1 MEQVRLGQT
10 GLKVSR
16 ICLGTMTYGSPKWRD
31 WVLEEEPSRPFIKR
45 ALEAG
50 INFFDTADIYSNGV
64 SEEVVGRA
72 LRDFAAKRE
81 DYVLATKVFF
91 PVDGRHGGL
100 SRKHIMHAIDDSLR
114 RLGMDYVDLYQIHR
128 FDNATPIE
136 ETIEALHDV
145 VKSGKARYIGASSMH
160 AWQFAKYL
168 ATAEKMGMTKF
179 VSMQNFY
186 NLVYREEEREMLPVC
201 RDHGVGVIPWSPL
214 ARGFLGRSHAHAL
227 DKETTRAKSDN
238 VLDMQFDAADVETLR
253 RVEETAK
260 KHGKNN
266 AQIATAW
273 LLGQGHHRAHHR
285 RLQDEPSG
293 GCHRRRRDQADG
305 GGDRVSGRALQA
317 QSGRRQTPRENKKG
331 AARRPCRSGLRLL
344 RSVWSGGGSLA

>member
-1 MEQVRLGQT
+1 MEQVRLGNT

-16 ICLGTMTYGSPKWRD
+16 ICLGTMTYGDPKWRD
-31 WVLEEEPSRPFIKR
+31 WVLAEEASRPFLKR

-50 INFFDTADIYSNGV
+50 INFFDTADMYSHGV

-72 LRDFAAKRE
+72 LKDFTTKRE

-100 SRKHIMHAIDDSLR
+100 SRKHILHAIDDSLR
-114 RLGMDYVDLYQIHR
+114 RLGTDYVDLYQIHR
-128 FDNATPIE
+128 FDNQTPIE

-145 VKSGKARYIGASSMH
+145 VKSGKARYLGASSMH

-168 ATAEKMGMTKF
+168 STAEKMGMTRF

-186 NLVYREEEREMLPVC
+186 NLVYREEEREMLPLC
-201 RDHGVGVIPWSPL
+201 RDAGVGVIPWSPL
-214 ARGFLGRSHAHAL
+214 ARGFLGRAAANAL

-238 VLDMQFDAADVETLR
+238 LLGLELGDADMEILR
-253 RVEETAK
+253 RVEETGK
-260 KHGKNN
+260 KHGKSN

-273 LLGQGHHRAHHR
+273 MLAKGITAPIIGASKMSHLEDAIAAAEIKLTAEEVKYLEEPYLPKAVAG
-285 RLQDEPSG
+285 RLS
-293 GCHRRRRDQADG
+293 
-305 GGDRVSGRALQA
+305 
-317 QSGRRQTPRENKKG
+317 
-331 AARRPCRSGLRLL
+331 
-344 RSVWSGGGSLA
+344 

>member
-31 WVLEEEPSRPFIKR
+31 WVMTEEASRPFLKR
-45 ALEAG
+45 AVEAG
-50 INFFDTADIYSNGV
+50 ITFFDTADIYSNGA

-72 LRDFAAKRE
+72 LKDFADKRE
-81 DYVLATKVFF
+81 SYVLATKVFF

-100 SRKHIMHAIDDSLR
+100 SRKHIMHAIEDSLR
-114 RLGMDYVDLYQIHR
+114 RLGTDYVDLYQIHR
-128 FDNATPIE
+128 FDHHTPVE

-145 VKSGKARYIGASSMH
+145 VKAGKARYIGASSMH

-168 ATAEKMGMTKF
+168 ATADRMGMTKF

-186 NLVYREEEREMLPVC
+186 NLVYREEERDMLPLC
-201 RDHGVGVIPWSPL
+201 RDAGVGVIPWSPL
-214 ARGFLGRSHAHAL
+214 ARGFLGRSHANAL
-227 DKETTRAKSDN
+227 DKQSTRAKSDN
-238 VLDMQFDAADVETLR
+238 ILDMQFDGNDLETLR
-253 RVEETAK
+253 RVEETAT

-273 LLGQGHHRAHHR
+273 LLAKGVTAPIIGASKMNHLEDAIAAAEIKLTAEEVAYLDAPYRAK
-285 RLQDEPSG
+285 PVAG
-293 GCHRRRRDQADG
+293 
-305 GGDRVSGRALQA
+305 
-317 QSGRRQTPRENKKG
+317 N
-331 AARRPCRSGLRLL
+331 LR
-344 RSVWSGGGSLA
+344 

>member
-1 MEQVRLGQT
+1 MEQVRLGNT

-31 WVLEEEPSRPFIKR
+31 WVLDEQASRPFIKR

-50 INFFDTADIYSNGV
+50 ITFFDTADIYSNGA

-72 LRDFAAKRE
+72 LKDYAAKRE

-100 SRKHIMHAIDDSLR
+100 SRKHILHAIDDSLK

-128 FDNATPIE
+128 FDHHTPVE
-136 ETIEALHDV
+136 ETVEALHDV
-145 VKSGKARYIGASSMH
+145 VKAGKARYIGASSMH

-168 ATAEKMGMTKF
+168 AAADRMGMTKF

-186 NLVYREEEREMLPVC
+186 NLVYREEERDMLPLC
-201 RDHGVGVIPWSPL
+201 RDQGVGVIPWSPL
-214 ARGFLGRSHAHAL
+214 ARGFLARSHLNAL
-227 DKETTRAKSDN
+227 DKHSPRAKSDN
-238 VLDMQFDAADVETLR
+238 ILDMPFDDNDMETLR

-273 LLGQGHHRAHHR
+273 LLAKGITAPIIGASKMSHLEDAI
-285 RLQDEPSG
+285 
-293 GCHRRRRDQADG
+293 A
-305 GGDRVSGRALQA
+305 AA
-317 QSGRRQTPRENKKG
+317 QIQLSDDVVAYLDAPYKAKPVAGN
-331 AARRPCRSGLRLL
+331 LR
-344 RSVWSGGGSLA
+344 

>member
-1 MEQVRLGQT
+1 MEQVRLGNT

-31 WVLEEEPSRPFIKR
+31 WVLEEEASRPFLRR
-45 ALEAG
+45 AMEAG
-50 INFFDTADIYSNGV
+50 INFFDTADIYSNGA

-72 LRDFAAKRE
+72 LKDFAAKRE

-91 PVDGRHGGL
+91 PVDGRHSGL
-100 SRKHIMHAIDDSLR
+100 SRKHILEAIDESLR

-128 FDNATPIE
+128 FDHHTPIE

-168 ATAEKMGMTKF
+168 ATADKMGMTKF

-186 NLVYREEEREMLPVC
+186 NLVYREEEREMLPLC
-201 RDHGVGVIPWSPL
+201 RDAGVGVIPWSPL

-227 DKETTRAKSDN
+227 ERQSTRAKSDN
-238 VLDMQFDAADVETLR
+238 ILDMQFDANDVETLR

-273 LLGQGHHRAHHR
+273 LLAKGVTAPIIGASKMNHLEDAIAAAEIK
-285 RLQDEPSG
+285 LTVEEVAYLDEPYKPK
-293 GCHRRRRDQADG
+293 AIA
-305 GGDRVSGRALQA
+305 GRL
-317 QSGRRQTPRENKKG
+317 S
-331 AARRPCRSGLRLL
+331 
-344 RSVWSGGGSLA
+344 

>member
-31 WVLEEEPSRPFIKR
+31 WVMTEEASRPFLKR

-50 INFFDTADIYSNGV
+50 INFFDTADIYSNGI

-72 LRDFAAKRE
+72 LRDFADKRE
-81 DYVLATKVFF
+81 SYVLATKVFF

-114 RLGMDYVDLYQIHR
+114 RLGTDYVDLYQIHR
-128 FDNATPIE
+128 FDNHTPVE
-136 ETIEALHDV
+136 ESIEALHDV
-145 VKSGKARYIGASSMH
+145 VKCGKARYIGASSMH

-168 ATAEKMGMTKF
+168 ATADRMGMTKF

-186 NLVYREEEREMLPVC
+186 NLVYREEERDMLPLC
-201 RDHGVGVIPWSPL
+201 RDAGVGVIPWSPL
-214 ARGFLGRSHAHAL
+214 ARGFLGRSHAKAL
-227 DKETTRAKSDN
+227 DKQSTRAKSDN
-238 VLDMQFDAADVETLR
+238 ILDMPFDDNDLETLR
-253 RVEETAK
+253 RVEETAA
-260 KHGKNN
+260 KHGRNN

-273 LLGQGHHRAHHR
+273 LLA
-285 RLQDEPSG
+285 
-293 GCHRRRRDQADG
+293 
-305 GGDRVSGRALQA
+305 
-317 QSGRRQTPRENKKG
+317 KG
-331 AARRPCRSGLRLL
+331 ITAPIIGASKMSHLEDAVAAVEIKLTAEEVAYLDAPYKAKPVAGNLR
-344 RSVWSGGGSLA
+344 